1 MTVEVQVLSAA
12 LLKHLTV
19 WLSVFLL
26 GICQLVLMDIDA
38 THINVGGI
46 FYAKRQSILKKKNF

>member
-1 MTVEVQVLSAA
+1 M
-12 LLKHLTV
+12 
-19 WLSVFLL
+19 

>member
-1 MTVEVQVLSAA
+1 MTETGKTFCFPG
-12 LLKHLTV
+12 LLLLPV
-19 WLSVFLL
+19 IL